1 VDLYASSDETI
12 HAYATWHYTPGV
24 VVAGADPERL
34 RGGVGAGTAGGCHRR
49 QLHILEAAQ
58 RRDVGILGPAAIRVA
73 PMTPTRRGLVI
84 PSPALVMGSLR

>member
-1 VDLYASSDETI
+1 MEWPEQRVRSVTECI
-12 HAYATWHYTPGV
+12 GV
-24 VVAGADPERL
+24 QDRRLAERR
-34 RGGVGAGTAGGCHRR
+34 RGGVGARTADGCHRR
-49 QLHILEAAQ
+49 QLHMLEAAQ